1 MEVNKEDP
9 KNLLNQLAKISD
21 PRRRRVKHPLVNILM
36 IALCAMVAGC
46 DDFVSMAMFGKAH
59 REWFKKYLNLS
70 GGIPSH
76 DRINAVISAIAPE
89 EFERCLVEWITAV
102 QEITKGQV
110 IAIDGKTLRRSFDK
124 ATGKKAIHMVGAWAT
139 ANKISLGQVVTDEKS
154 NEITAIPK
162 LLKMLELEG
171 FLVTID
177 AMGCQTEI
185 AEQIVDKGGDYVL
198 NVKGN
203 QSALQNEICN
213 YFIKAKENPDSGIRI
228 DQFEKSET
236 GHGREENRAYFVTD
250 IPLDFNQASRWK
262 NLKAIGIV
270 KTNMIRDGKKTEEI
284 RFYIMS
290 RSLSVHQFADAV
302 RSHWDIE
309 NQLHWQLDVS
319 YGEDAC
325 RVRKKNG
332 DINLAHLR
340 RITLAKLKNEKT
352 EKVGIKNKRLLAGWD
367 PGYGFKVL
375 FDA

>member
-213 YFIKAKENPDSGIRI
+213 YFIKAKENADSGIRI

-270 KTNMIRDGKKTEEI
+270 KTNTIRDGKKTEEI

-302 RSHWDIE
+302 RSYWEIE

-352 EKVGIKNKRLLAGWD
+352 EKVGIKNKRLLAGWN
-367 PGYGFKVL
+367 PGYSFKVL